1 MELPRHNLRTPGP
14 TPCPEDV
21 LDAMSGPMINHRGP
35 EFSELIFSITEKLQ
49 KVFGTEEDVFVLTSS
64 GTGCLEAAIVNTLSP
79 GDKVLAV
86 TVGSFGERFASVAQA
101 YGAEVI
107 RLNVEWGKAAD
118 PDAVRDALAADPN
131 IKAVLITHNET
142 STGITN
148 DLQSLS
154 KVIKDEFDKLFLVDA
169 VSSLGCIPLP
179 MDEWRCDVVGT
190 ASQKG
195 MMVPPGLGFISMS
208 ADAWAAHKT
217 STMGRFYFD
226 LGAAQ
231 RYLRMGQT
239 PWTPG
244 LPLYYGLNVALDR
257 LLEEGMEQVY
267 RRHARL
273 AHFTRE
279 SLKAMGLEL
288 FADPAHASDTVTA
301 VWTPEG
307 IDGPQL
313 LEQLRVDDAV
323 VLAEGQGKMEGKLF
337 RVGHMGYVEEDDLR
351 VALGALERGLAKAGY
366 RPVGAPGG

>member
-86 TVGSFGERFASVAQA
+86 TVGSFGDRFANVAQA

-118 PDAVRDALAADPN
+118 PDAVRDALATDPD

-244 LPLYYGLNVALDR
+244 LSLYYGLNVALD
-257 LLEEGMEQVY
+257 LLMEEGMEQVY

-351 VALGALERGLAKAGY
+351 AALGALERGLAKAGY
-366 RPVGAPGG
+366 RPVGAAGG